1 VLLAS
6 ALGATHEAAGQ
17 PLQDALTCVGDPSR
31 PGTPLAVAVADGHG
45 HRRHARSARG
55 AALAVAVA
63 GRTAVEQGGHLA
75 AAATAQAACV
85 AARATVIP
93 ALIGRWRRAVSDD
106 LAQQPVAAAEAQ
118 LLQPDDDPF
127 LLYGTTL
134 LLGVIAF
141 PWLALCQ
148 VGDGDI
154 LVVDRSGRA
163 ETPVPGDDRLDGWR
177 TTSLCQPDAEAAFRC
192 GAVDLAHRSVA
203 AVLLATD
210 GFGNAQAADPWQ
222 QPVGADLV
230 TFARERG
237 IAWMREQ
244 LPLWV
249 ARCASADGSADDTAV
264 ALLVPE
270 EHPHAPTVPAQGVG
284 MNQL

>member
-6 ALGATHEAAGQ
+6 ALGAAHEAAGQ
-17 PLQDALTCVGDPSR
+17 PLQDALTCVGDPSQ
-31 PGTPLAVAVADGHG
+31 PGGLLAVAVADGHG
-45 HRRHARSARG
+45 HARHARSARG

-63 GRTAVEQGGHLA
+63 GRTAAEQGGQLA
-75 AAATAQAACV
+75 AAATAQAACL

-93 ALIGRWRRAVSDD
+93 ALVRRWRRAVTGD
-106 LAQQPVAAAEAQ
+106 LAGHPLAAAEARD
-118 LLQPDDDPF
+118 LLPGDDSYIP
-127 LLYGTTL
+127 YGTTL
-134 LLGVIAF
+134 LLGVVAY

-148 VGDGDI
+148 IGDGDI
-154 LVVDRSGRA
+154 LVVDRSGQA
-163 ETPVPGDDRLDGWR
+163 QTPVPLDDRLDGWR
-177 TTSLCQPDAEAAFRC
+177 TTSLCQPDAESAFRC
-192 GAVDLAHRSVA
+192 AAVDLAHRSVA

-230 TFARERG
+230 TFAREHG
-237 IAWMREQ
+237 IGWIREQ

-264 ALLVPE
+264 ALLLPAQ
-270 EHPHAPTVPAQGVG
+270 HPHAATLPAPGAEG
-284 MNQL
+284 